1 MIFSPDPNKPAQEV
15 LLSRKEKVSINP
27 VMNPDNI
34 QVKKVSYQKH
44 LGIFLDEKLTFK
56 QDIESTLCKM
66 NKVVIVIEKLK
77 HILQ

>member
-1 MIFSPDPNKPAQEV
+1 
-15 LLSRKEKVSINP
+15 
-27 VMNPDNI
+27 MNPDNI